1 DLYFGSVS
9 MVGHSARSTPRAS
22 NQKDGPPRRLTFHDE
37 ILRALRHEVSGVDDM
52 TRDTKS
58 VERLSVD
65 SRLAQINILS
75 SLEQAGLPDNLINP
89 QEGVAEN
96 SFSAKKASE

>member
-1 DLYFGSVS
+1 
-9 MVGHSARSTPRAS
+9 
-22 NQKDGPPRRLTFHDE
+22 
-37 ILRALRHEVSGVDDM
+37 M